1 MMKDIEKDKYVLSA
15 LIDLKIEL
23 ALSCSHNPLLTG
35 TATDLVTIHCINNC
49 RGGNI
54 FHFA

>member
-1 MMKDIEKDKYVLSA
+1 MTKDIEKEKYVLSA

-23 ALSCSHNPLLTG
+23 ALSCGHNTLLTG

-49 RGGNI
+49 RGNI